1 MADTGYRFAT
11 SSVVSTGTWANVSNF
26 FSTNGTEA
34 ACTIST
40 KSTSSVARLLN
51 FGFTTSVLP
60 TDATVSQV
68 FMKCV
73 WRVTTNASV
82 IANLGAAVLVT
93 SVGLL
98 SSHINVAEVTTL
110 TTDTYDI
117 TADRVWQ
124 QSDFRD
130 GTLEVRVTPFNGND
144 ASDPFY
150 RFDSVSLDV
159 IYTVPAAQA
168 RQFFRATQ
176 NLDGIGSDAFTPGN
190 QLE

>member
-1 MADTGYRFAT
+1 MADTGYLFAT
-11 SSVVSTGTWANVSNF
+11 STQVSTGTWANVSNF

-40 KSTSSVARLLN
+40 KNASSVARLLN

-60 TDATVSQV
+60 SNATVSQV
-68 FMKCV
+68 FMRAV

-82 IANLGAAVLVT
+82 IANLGVAVHH
-93 SVGLL
+93 SSAGLL
-98 SSHINVAEVTTL
+98 STHLNIDEPTSL
-110 TTDTYDI
+110 TTDTFDI
-117 TADRVWQ
+117 SADRAWAPA
-124 QSDFRD
+124 DFRD
-130 GTLEVRVTPFNGND
+130 NTMTVHVRPHNGND

-168 RQFFRATQ
+168 RQFFRSAQ
-176 NLDGIGSDAFTPGN
+176 NLDGLGSDAFVPGN